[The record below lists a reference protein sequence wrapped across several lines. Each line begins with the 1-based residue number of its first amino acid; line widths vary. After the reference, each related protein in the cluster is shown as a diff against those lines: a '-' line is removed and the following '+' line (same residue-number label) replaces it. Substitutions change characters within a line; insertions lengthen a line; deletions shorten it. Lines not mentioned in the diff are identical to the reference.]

1 MILFSSRGRQDRE
14 AAERLYA
21 AVVAQ
26 ARQPAFYSDW
36 GVPDTL
42 DGRFEMMALHLFA
55 VTQRLM
61 SESDGDPNL
70 AQLLSETFVTDM
82 DAAFREMG
90 VGDLS
95 VPKRIKTLYRSY
107 GGRMTAYGTGLKEG
121 PEALVEAIS
130 RNVFPDG
137 DPRQGALSLAA
148 YLDVSL
154 GALARTPLAD
164 IRGGS
169 LPFPAPESIETKEQ
183 NR

>member
-26 ARQPAFYSDW
+26 ARQPTFYSDW

-55 VTQRLM
+55 VTHRLM
-61 SESDGDPNL
+61 SESDGDPNV
-70 AQLLSETFVTDM
+70 AQLLSETFVADM
-82 DAAFREMG
+82 DSAFREMG

-107 GGRMTAYGTGLKEG
+107 GGRMTAYGTGLREG
-121 PEALVEAIS
+121 PAALVEAIG

-137 DPRQGALSLAA
+137 DPGRGALLLAT
-148 YLDVSL
+148 YLDASV
-154 GALARTPLAD
+154 GALADAPLAE

-169 LPFPAPESIETKEQ
+169 LPFPPPESIGTKEQ
-183 NR
+183 SR